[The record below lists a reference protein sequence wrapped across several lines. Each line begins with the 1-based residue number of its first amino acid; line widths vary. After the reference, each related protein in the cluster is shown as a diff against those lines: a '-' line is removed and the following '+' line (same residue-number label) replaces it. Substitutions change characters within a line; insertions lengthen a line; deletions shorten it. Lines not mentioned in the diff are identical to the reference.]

1 MDFTLTEE
9 QVAAASVASDIFGRV
24 SASRVDAPPPPTG
37 DDWFDRDTW
46 RALADHNLLGLAIA
60 GDVGGSDL
68 GILEITSAL
77 IEQGKHLGRVPLA
90 VTAAVGGPAIDI
102 FADAERR
109 EAILPGVVEG
119 RTIVSVALVEPQ
131 GYDPFTVTTTAHPTD
146 DDGWRL
152 DGEKVCVPFGQF
164 ADLILV
170 PASTGQSSTG
180 VFIVDPKTAGVTITE
195 LATTNGQPEASL
207 KLDGVAVDAG
217 GLLHGDDVLGWLIER
232 ATLAGCAVQL
242 GVAEQALQMTAAY
255 TSTREQFGKPI
266 AMFQAVLLSAADA
279 FLSVECIRSTLWQA
293 AWLISVG
300 RPVGNAVS
308 VAKFYA
314 SEGGQRVTATA
325 QQLHGGIGVDL
336 DYPLHRY
343 TLWSKYNELAL
354 GSGHVHLARIGAAL
368 AKQ

>member
-24 SASRVDAPPPPTG
+24 SASRVDGPPPPTG
-37 DDWFDRDTW
+37 NDWFDKDTW
-46 RALADHNLLGLAIA
+46 KALADNNLLGLAIA

-77 IEQGKHLGRVPLA
+77 IEQGRHLGRVPLA
-90 VTAAVGGPAIDI
+90 VSAAVGGPAIDA
-102 FADAERR
+102 FAGAEQRT
-109 EAILPGVVEG
+109 AILPGVVEG

-131 GYDPFTVTTTAHPTD
+131 GYDPAIVTTTASQTD
-146 DDGWRL
+146 DGGWRL
-152 DGEKVCVPFGQF
+152 DGEKVCVPFGQL

-170 PASTGQSSTG
+170 PASTGQST
-180 VFIVDPKTAGVTITE
+180 VVVIVDPKAAGVTITE

-207 KLDGVAVDAG
+207 KLDGVVVGAG
-217 GLLHGDDVLGWLIER
+217 DRLHGDNVLGWLVER
-232 ATLAGCAVQL
+232 ATLATCAVQL

-266 AMFQAVLLSAADA
+266 AMFQSVLLSAADA
-279 FLSVECIRSTLWQA
+279 LLAVECIRSTLWQA
-293 AWLISVG
+293 VWLISVD
-300 RPVGNAVS
+300 RPVDNAIS

-314 SEGGQRVTATA
+314 SDGGQQVTATA
-325 QQLHGGIGVDL
+325 QQLHGGMGVDL

-343 TLWSKYNELAL
+343 TLWSKYNELSL
-354 GSGHVHLARIGAAL
+354 GSAHVHLARIGAAL
-368 AKQ
+368 AAR